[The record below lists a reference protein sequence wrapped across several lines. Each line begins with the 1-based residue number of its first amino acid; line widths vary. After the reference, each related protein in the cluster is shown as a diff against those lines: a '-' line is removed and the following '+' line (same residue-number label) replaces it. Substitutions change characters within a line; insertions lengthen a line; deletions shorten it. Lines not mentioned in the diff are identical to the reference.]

1 MRTGLRMG
9 CAGLVAGLL
18 GLWAP
23 TAQAKGPAARRPPA
37 GPKVPALVTDVARIE
52 PLALPGAGDAPTVAL
67 DGVGAYRGTLELRRT
82 AAGVGAV
89 NDVALEDYLKG
100 ISEAPSSWPAEAL
113 RAQAVAARTYLLW
126 VLGRPPSGDAA
137 ALGAQICATDS
148 CQVYGGVAKERAPN
162 GVNWTAA
169 VRDTAGQA
177 LLTGGSPIL
186 AKDSACNGGPR
197 AHARQP

>member
-1 MRTGLRMG
+1 MRTGLRLG
-9 CAGLVAGLL
+9 FAALVAASLVV
-18 GLWAP
+18 AP
-23 TAQAKGPAARRPPA
+23 PPAEAKGPAARKPPA
-37 GPKVPALVTDVARIE
+37 GPKVPALVTDIARIE
-52 PLALPGAGDAPTVAL
+52 PLALPGAADGPTVSL
-67 DGVGAYRGTLELRRT
+67 DGVGEYRGALELRRT
-82 AAGVGAV
+82 AGGVGAV
-89 NDVALEDYLKG
+89 NDVALEDYLTG

-126 VLGRPPSGDAA
+126 VLGRPPAGDAA

-177 LLTGGSPIL
+177 LLTGGSP
-186 AKDSACNGGPR
+186 
-197 AHARQP
+197 